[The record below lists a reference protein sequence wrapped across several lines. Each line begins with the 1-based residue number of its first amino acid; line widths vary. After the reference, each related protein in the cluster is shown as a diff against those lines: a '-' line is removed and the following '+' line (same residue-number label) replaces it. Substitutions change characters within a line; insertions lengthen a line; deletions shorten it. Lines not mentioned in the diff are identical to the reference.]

1 MAYQTGTAESAQ
13 MLLDELGHFI
23 HRSGWKVERS
33 VRALHLTH
41 QNGKDKWVIE
51 HADGIIYT
59 VPCTE
64 FRIGASAL
72 AQLGTPAIAGN
83 AVEAIHT
90 RTTELGKGNFVSY
103 DFFVTPEYIHVVVE
117 IEADR
122 FRHFG
127 VGLLQ
132 KEMEFVGGQYAYGTS
147 MYSQYESSVNA
158 AYNSYGVGSGTRRH
172 SAVLRADGLGGDTHS
187 PRYFVATNQYSS
199 SSKKAEN
206 LGFAM
211 YALGRAG
218 MPNDD
223 YTSHPS
229 KYLVKYSQ
237 SKFGQT
243 LIPAPNVILA
253 HLLDNT
259 VVRLGIIP
267 DRYECTMQGI
277 PPKTIMEIAGERWK
291 IIPAAQYNPLGTSN
305 STGDRDNTGF
315 HGVAYRI
322 VE

>member
-1 MAYQTGTAESAQ
+1 MAYQTGTVDSAQ
-13 MLLDELGHFI
+13 ALLDELGIFAQKN
-23 HRSGWKVERS
+23 GWKVERF
-33 VRALHLTH
+33 VQALHLTH

-51 HADGIIYT
+51 YTGGIIYT

-64 FRIGASAL
+64 FQVGESAL
-72 AQLGTPAIAGN
+72 SQLGTPAIAGN

-103 DFFVTPEYIHVVVE
+103 DFFVTSEYIHVVVE

-132 KEMEFVGGQYAYGTS
+132 KEVEFVGGQYAYGTS
-147 MYSQYESSVNA
+147 MYSQYESSVNSN
-158 AYNSYGVGSGTRRH
+158 YNAYGVGSGYRKH
-172 SAVLRADGLGGDTHS
+172 SAVLRADGLGGDAHS
-187 PRYFVATNQYSS
+187 PRYFVSVDQYDSS
-199 SSKKAEN
+199 YKKAEK

-218 MPNDD
+218 MPNDN
-223 YTSHPS
+223 YTSHPG

-243 LIPAPNVILA
+243 LIPAPNAILA

-291 IIPAAQYNPLGTSN
+291 IIPAAQYNPLGTYD

-322 VE
+322 IE